1 MAAGFSLEL
10 LRNKLGFSRRTGLWK
25 FIALL
30 FALINLKSLPLVWHV
45 SVAVYYI
52 LFYILTRSQ
61 IRLITSLLRQI
72 RSSRIRLASKPG
84 PSALFQPVITSSRS
98 PFLECDYNLHKSN
111 STYFSDFDVGR
122 LELLVSLCGY
132 GIDQTRKEL
141 AKESKDGFA
150 TMLGGV
156 SCNFKREIKPF
167 QAFEVWTRI
176 LCWDN
181 KWIYVIGHFVKK
193 GAVKPRSYTLQPWK
207 RTKANRAEG
216 TGTAVNSA
224 GANSGPHPAIFASG
238 IAKYVFKKG
247 RLTIP
252 PERVLRASQLLPPKP
267 ADHETP
273 PMTITPNPETNP
285 VDPSAASIIEILT
298 PDNTGE
304 IMAASLTAGFG
315 ESDEWTWERVENERK
330 RGMRIAE
337 LYQGL
342 EALSEEFT
350 GENMP
355 VLGQC

>member
-1 MAAGFSLEL
+1 MGVGFSLEV
-10 LRNKLGFSRRTGLWK
+10 LRNRLGFSGKTGFWK

-30 FALINLKSLPLVWHV
+30 FALINLKTLPLAWHV
-45 SVAVYYI
+45 SVAVNHS
-52 LFYILTRSQ
+52 LSDILTRSQ
-61 IRLITSLLRQI
+61 IRLITGLLRQI
-72 RSSRIRLASKPG
+72 RSSRLRLASKSG
-84 PSALFQPVITSSRS
+84 PSTLFQPVITSSRS

-176 LCWDN
+176 LCWNN
-181 KWIYVIGHFVKK
+181 KWIYVIGYFVKK
-193 GAVKPRSYTLQPWK
+193 GAVKPSSYTLQPWK
-207 RTKANRAEG
+207 KSRANKAEG
-216 TGTAVNSA
+216 TGGAVNND
-224 GANSGPHPAIFASG
+224 GAKPGPHPAIFASA

-273 PMTITPNPETNP
+273 PMTMTPSPETNSI
-285 VDPSAASIIEILT
+285 DATAASVVAVLT
-298 PDNTGE
+298 PDNAGDL
-304 IMAASLTAGFG
+304 MAASLTAGFG

-355 VLGQC
+355 VLGQY

>member
-1 MAAGFSLEL
+1 MGVGFSLEV
-10 LRNKLGFSRRTGLWK
+10 LRNKLGFSGKTGFWK

-30 FALINLKSLPLVWHV
+30 FALINLKTLPLAWHV
-45 SVAVYYI
+45 SVAVNHS
-52 LFYILTRSQ
+52 LSDILTRSQ
-61 IRLITSLLRQI
+61 IRLITGLLRQI
-72 RSSRIRLASKPG
+72 RSSRLRLASKFG
-84 PSALFQPVITSSRS
+84 PSTLFQPVITSSRS

-176 LCWDN
+176 LCWNN

-193 GAVKPRSYTLQPWK
+193 GAVKPSSYTLQPWK
-207 RTKANRAEG
+207 KGNANKAEG
-216 TGTAVNSA
+216 TGAAVNND
-224 GANSGPHPAIFASG
+224 GAISGQHPAIFASA

-267 ADHETP
+267 ADQETP
-273 PMTITPNPETNP
+273 PMTITPNPETNST
-285 VDPSAASIIEILT
+285 DASAASIVEGLT
-298 PDNTGE
+298 PENAGE

-315 ESDEWTWERVENERK
+315 ESNEWTWERIENERK

-342 EALSEEFT
+342 EALGEEFT
-350 GENMP
+350 GKNMP
-355 VLGQC
+355 VLGQY